1 VDRRSA
7 VARWKHDLE
16 PTPTGIARVRI
27 SDDTVIETVATDSP
41 VLKKQNSDDGLTL
54 VVASLVKLFVID
66 RW

>member
-27 SDDTVIETVATDSP
+27 SDDTVIETFATDSP
-41 VLKKQNSDDGLTL
+41 VLMMQISDDGLTP
-54 VVASLVKLFVID
+54 VASSLVKLFVID